1 MSQATGSVVQRLL
14 DVVLAALALLVLSP
28 VLLAVYLGVRL
39 TSAGGGLYRQTRIGQ
54 HGRPFSML
62 KFRTMRTGCSHEAHQ
77 DYVRRLLAGEVTPS
91 GGLFKLDAD
100 ARVTRLGRFLRR
112 TSIDELPQLV
122 NVLRGEMSLVGP
134 RPALDW
140 EVELFP
146 DWAMAR
152 FSVRPGLTGLW
163 QVSGRNRLTM
173 TEGLELDAQYVR
185 LGGTRRY
192 LGILLRTIP
201 AMLDGGA
208 R

>member
-1 MSQATGSVVQRLL
+1 MSQGGGTVVQRAL
-14 DVVLAALALLVLSP
+14 DVVLAGLALL
-28 VLLAVYLGVRL
+28 LLAPFLVVAYLAVVL
-39 TSAGGGLYRQTRIGQ
+39 TSPGGGVYRQTRIGL
-54 HGRPFSML
+54 HRRSFAML
-62 KFRTMRTGCSHEAHQ
+62 KFRTMRVGCGHEAHQ
-77 DYVRRLLAGEVTPS
+77 EYVRRLLAGEATPE
-91 GGLFKLDAD
+91 GGLYKLAAD
-100 ARVTRLGRFLRR
+100 ARVTRVGAFLRR

-140 EVELFP
+140 EVEMFP

-152 FSVRPGLTGLW
+152 FAVRPGITGLW

-173 TEGLELDAQYVR
+173 TEGLELDAEYVR

-192 LGILLRTIP
+192 LGILLRTLP